1 MAIRNLTADL
11 NNVSKLADQ
20 PVENAEELKET
31 FDEAGN
37 QIKAYINDIL
47 IPDLIDTFL
56 SKLGGTVSGNLKVTG
71 ATECNGSSTVKGSS
85 TVEGLTTLKGGLS
98 VNTSGNSATGIELY
112 GEKPFFDFHYNN
124 TALDWTARIME
135 SMLGRLS
142 LIGAN
147 GVDFKTTYT
156 ASENDIFAQ
165 IYKSGN
171 TVIFGGL
178 NDGVAFRSKS
188 NLSTSIPIQASR
200 FVTSSSKRY
209 KENIRQMTDDE
220 AEKIL
225 DINVVKFDY
234 KNKDNGTN
242 VGGAIAEEVEKVIP
256 EVITYTQLNGEKVPD
271 GIDYTKLVPY
281 LIKEI
286 QILKQEIETLK
297 K

>member
-112 GEKPFFDFHYNN
+112 GQKPYFDFHYNN
-124 TALDWTARIME
+124 TALDWTTRIME

-171 TVIFGGL
+171 TVVFGGL